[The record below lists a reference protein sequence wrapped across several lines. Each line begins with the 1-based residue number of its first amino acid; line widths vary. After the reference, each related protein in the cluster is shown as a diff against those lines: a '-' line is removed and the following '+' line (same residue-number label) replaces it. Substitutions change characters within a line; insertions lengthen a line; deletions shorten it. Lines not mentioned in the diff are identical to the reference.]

1 MTAEGPTRPEYP
13 PAISPE
19 EAALIERR
27 RLNPPA
33 GEDFWV
39 FAYGSLMWRPGFNF
53 LDRQAALLRGYHRA
67 FCVISHH
74 YRGTVDRPGLVL
86 GLDRGGACRGRAY
99 KVCRTQGKTVSDYLH
114 EREMLSGIYE
124 PRWLKVTLLPAA
136 GSPMEVPPTRDS
148 PRPPHVVTAAAYV
161 VDRRHEGYRRLPP
174 ERIAAQILQGVG
186 STGTNVAYLENT
198 VRHLD
203 ELGVADCPLHDVLR
217 LVAARRGDR

>member
-1 MTAEGPTRPEYP
+1 MREQD
-13 PAISPE
+13 
-19 EAALIERR
+19 LIERR
-27 RLNPPA
+27 RLSPPP
-33 GEDFWV
+33 GEDFWI
-39 FAYGSLMWRPGFNF
+39 FAYGSLMWNPGFAF
-53 LDRQAALLRGYHRA
+53 LESHPALVRGYHRS
-67 FCVISHH
+67 FCVESTH
-74 YRGTVDRPGLVL
+74 YRGTKEKPGLVL

-136 GSPMEVPPTRDS
+136 GSPMEVPPTRGS
-148 PRPPHVVTAAAYV
+148 PRPPPHVVKAAAYV

-217 LVAARRGDR
+217 LVAARRGNR